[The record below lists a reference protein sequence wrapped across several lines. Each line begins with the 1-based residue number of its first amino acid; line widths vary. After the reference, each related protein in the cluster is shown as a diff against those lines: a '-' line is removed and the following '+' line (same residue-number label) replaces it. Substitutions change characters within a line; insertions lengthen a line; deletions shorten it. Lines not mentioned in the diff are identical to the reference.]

1 MKDNIAAFGGDKNKV
16 TIWGESAGA
25 MSVGS
30 HLFSYG
36 GDNAGLWRAG
46 KDLSSF
52 SKFVLTD
59 EYSYTRV
66 WWRDCRCLQ

>member
-1 MKDNIAAFGGDKNKV
+1 VLTCHQNSGNTNLGLKDQRQAFKWIQDNIAAFGGDKDKV

-46 KDLSSF
+46 K
-52 SKFVLTD
+52 KAH
-59 EYSYTRV
+59 
-66 WWRDCRCLQ
+66 